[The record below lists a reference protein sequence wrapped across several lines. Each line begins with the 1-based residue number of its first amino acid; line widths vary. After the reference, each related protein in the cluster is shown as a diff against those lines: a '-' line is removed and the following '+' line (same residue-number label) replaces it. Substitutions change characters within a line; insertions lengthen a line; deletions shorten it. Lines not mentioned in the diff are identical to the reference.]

1 MQSIPIV
8 LAGLAALAAARAPTR
23 EELCVGFH
31 GDFDTCQ
38 REASVCFDELHA
50 KEDFTWE
57 KVIKCTQARLPSPS
71 SSAAT
76 ADAAPTTTSTDKPA
90 PPHSDSTKEEPCV
103 GPNRDIGM
111 WLREFKGCNDE
122 IHAKEGFTMQK
133 VLDCVDARVSSLCSS
148 AASAAAAPTT
158 TPKDEPAPPQNGIAD
173 VEGKPTKEELCVGFN
188 GDFDTCQREF
198 TDCFNE
204 IQAKKEVF
212 TWDKIF
218 KCLQGR
224 LPSVH
229 SSAAP
234 PAAAP
239 TTTPKDKPAPPQ
251 NSIADVEGK
260 PTKEELCVGF
270 NGDFDTCQREFIYCY
285 NEIDAKKEGFPW
297 DEISNIRDEAA
308 LAAFDHEFFKSVPSH
323 VLDKRDEVAAET
335 TAEKRRQ
342 AATPELP
349 EYNSVLP
356 SLVNGVPLSD
366 SHYLAPKPFGI
377 VIDGKDIFEEAA
389 TAAYKKAGFTTVQY
403 LDDWRLHVVLATC
416 TA

>member
-204 IQAKKEVF
+204 IQAEKEVF

-239 TTTPKDKPAPPQ
+239 TTTPKDEPAPPQ

-270 NGDFDTCQREFIYCY
+270 NGDFDT
-285 NEIDAKKEGFPW
+285 
-297 DEISNIRDEAA
+297 
-308 LAAFDHEFFKSVPSH
+308 VPSH